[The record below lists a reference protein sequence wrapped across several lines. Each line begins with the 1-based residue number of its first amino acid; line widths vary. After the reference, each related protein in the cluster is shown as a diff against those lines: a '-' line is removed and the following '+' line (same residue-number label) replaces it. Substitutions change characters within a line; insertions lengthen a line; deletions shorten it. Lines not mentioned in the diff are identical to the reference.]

1 MLAPMLAQ
9 LGDKKDLNKRGWIY
23 EPKIDGTRGL
33 AIKRGRS
40 VRILNRRGRW
50 IEWRYPEIVADLSQL
65 EHDFVLDGEIC
76 VLDERGL
83 PNFSLLQSREQT
95 DNKLRIRL
103 LARECPATYY
113 VFDILELDGK
123 DLTSKR
129 LKERKA
135 ILERVLPDSA
145 HVKKIF
151 WTEDGRALWR
161 IVSRKGL
168 EGIMAK
174 KADSKYYP
182 GKRAHVWLKIKN
194 VKTTDCVVCG
204 WTEGQR
210 KFASLV
216 LGQYENGK
224 LIYVGCVG
232 SGFTERQID
241 ELFDKIKKLETKSC
255 PFDESPSIPRVT
267 HWVKPK
273 LVAEIKYLEYSKAKQ
288 LRAPVFL
295 RLRFDKG
302 PKDCVFGV

>member
-1 MLAPMLAQ
+1 MLAQ

-33 AIKRGRS
+33 AIKRGQS
-40 VRILNRRGRW
+40 IRILNRRGRW
-50 IEWRYPEIVADLSQL
+50 IEWRYPEIISDIKK
-65 EHDFVLDGEIC
+65 FKNNFILDGEIC
-76 VLDERGL
+76 VLDKHGT

-103 LARECPATYY
+103 LAREYPAIYY

-123 DLTSKR
+123 NLTSR
-129 LKERKA
+129 PLKKRKA
-135 ILERVLPDSA
+135 ILERVLPDSV
-145 HVKKIF
+145 HVRKIF

-168 EGIMAK
+168 EGVMAK

-182 GKRAHVWLKIKN
+182 GKRVHVWLKIKN
-194 VKTTDCVVCG
+194 VKTTDCVICG

-232 SGFTERQID
+232 TGFTERQIN
-241 ELFDKIKKLETKSC
+241 ELFGQIKKLETKNC
-255 PFDESPSIPRVT
+255 PFSEAPSIPRAT
-267 HWVKPK
+267 HWIKPK
-273 LVAEIKYLEYSKAKQ
+273 LIAEIKYLEYSKAKQ

-295 RLRFDKG
+295 RLRFDKELKG
-302 PKDCVFGV
+302 CILEIEH